1 MFHEAR
7 RITKD
12 ENCKNLLYEAKKG
25 SNDINVE
32 ETWYKTCFLE
42 E

>member
-1 MFHEAR
+1 
-7 RITKD
+7 
-12 ENCKNLLYEAKKG
+12 LLYETKKG

>member
-1 MFHEAR
+1 
-7 RITKD
+7 
-12 ENCKNLLYEAKKG
+12 LLYEAKKG

>member
-1 MFHEAR
+1 
-7 RITKD
+7 
-12 ENCKNLLYEAKKG
+12 LLYETKKG

-32 ETWYKTCFLE
+32 ETWYRTCFLE